1 VLVRAISLA
10 SGSSGNALVVEHEGF
25 AMLVDCG
32 LAPRRLA
39 TLLREA
45 GIAPTNL
52 GAVLFTHEHS
62 DHVGGVNVVPR
73 THDIPFVMTPGTFR
87 ANPFAGG
94 APAFAR
100 RRVVEQPL
108 GSTRTLGPFEV
119 TSFPVSHDGE
129 EVCGY
134 LIEAGGFTT
143 AVFTDLGVAEDHLRE
158 PLAKADLLV
167 IEANHD
173 EQMLWNGQ
181 RPGASLQH
189 RLRALPLPGVAGAR
203 ARGLAGAPLQDQQF
217 RADCLQHGARRIAR
231 ARLSPGRAR
240 NPRPAAAGHGA
251 ALGTPGTATGAAIRG
266 LAQAKSCARGRVKPG
281 NTSSPSS
288 ESSTPS
294 VATK

>member
-45 GIAPTNL
+45 GIAPTEL

-143 AVFTDLGVAEDHLRE
+143 AVFTDLGVAEEHLRE
-158 PLAKADLLV
+158 PLSKADLLV

-173 EQMLWNGQ
+173 EQMLWNGPYPWHLK
-181 RPGASLQH
+181 RRVASD
-189 RLRALPLPGVAGAR
+189 
-203 ARGLAGAPLQDQQF
+203 RGHLSN
-217 RADCLQHGARRIAR
+217 IA
-231 ARLSPGRAR
+231 
-240 NPRPAAAGHGA
+240 
-251 ALGTPGTATGAAIRG
+251 
-266 LAQAKSCARGRVKPG
+266 CARFLCQVLPERGREVWLAHLSKTNNFAPIA
-281 NTSSPSS
+281 
-288 ESSTPS
+288 SSTVRAELHAHGMRQDAHAIHVLPPQGT
-294 VATK
+294 VQRWEPQARQLALQFAD